1 MNEITVTLGGKSYII
16 KQLPIR
22 ANREWR
28 AKFNEPVNKLLS
40 AFQEVGKLSSAEFKS
55 GKELMQ
61 RIGGLLLAR
70 ASDVAGVLIES
81 MDLVLDGLFAY
92 SPELQADRD
101 RIENTATDDE
111 AMKAFVE
118 VLKVAYPFGRL
129 MQMAGQIGR
138 TEEAISESSPA
149 PSGE

>member
-1 MNEITVTLGGKSYII
+1 MKEVTVTLGNKDYTL

-28 AKFNEPVNKLLS
+28 ARFNGPVNTLLS
-40 AFQEVGKLSSAEFKS
+40 AFTEVGKVSTVEFKD

-61 RIGGLLLAR
+61 KIGGILLAR
-70 ASDVAGVLIES
+70 ASDVAGILLES
-81 MDLVLDGLFAY
+81 MDFVLDGLFAY
-92 SPELQADRD
+92 SDELRKDQAY
-101 RIENTATDDE
+101 IEENATDDE

-118 VLKVAYPFGRL
+118 VLKLAYPFGRL
-129 MQMAGQIGR
+129 MNLAGQIGQ
-138 TEEAISESSPA
+138 TDKETSPSSPE